1 MVAYWVW
8 EEYLVLCRVLEW
20 LGHLLWG
27 FCCCKDINSVW
38 NLQYVLSLRPILSVL
53 VGYILF
59 CADAWCPTYNM
70 NTWYYV
76 LCCYVLCWFLGH
88 TACILCFMLGYTC
101 IVCLCWVFWRVLTFL
116 CMESQA
122 SVISRFVVFPRTS
135 CPYWVWRVYSNLL
148 LMSSVIWRS
157 HKNII
162 DQIPQIISYT
172 AFSYFTERTSDI
184 WNQAPQIISYTAFFF
199 TS

>member
-1 MVAYWVW
+1 MCWVSDLYSVFCW
-8 EEYLVLCRVLEW
+8 DIYCFVLMHDVRHIIWIPGTMFYDVM
-20 LGHLLWG
+20 
-27 FCCCKDINSVW
+27 
-38 NLQYVLSLRPILSVL
+38 
-53 VGYILF
+53 F
-59 CADAWCPTYNM
+59 CADFWDIQHV
-70 NTWYYV
+70 YYV
-76 LCCYVLCWFLGH
+76 LCWDIYS
-88 TACILCFMLGYTC
+88 
-101 IVCLCWVFWRVLTFL
+101 VFWRVLTFL

-172 AFSYFTERTSDI
+172 AFSYFTERNSDI

-199 TS
+199 YIIKKPHWILYTGIFFL

>member
-1 MVAYWVW
+1 MGCILVFFGRVLECLLQYILSWVWDILMVAYWVW

-20 LGHLLWG
+20 LGHLPWG

-88 TACILCFMLGYTC
+88 TACILCFMLGY
-101 IVCLCWVFWRVLTFL
+101 IVFSGVCWPFSAWSPRRRWSVGLWCFL
-116 CMESQA
+116 GHP
-122 SVISRFVVFPRTS
+122 VRTGS
-135 CPYWVWRVYSNLL
+135 GGCTPTYSWCPQL
-148 LMSSVIWRS
+148 
-157 HKNII
+157 
-162 DQIPQIISYT
+162 
-172 AFSYFTERTSDI
+172 SDGHI
-184 WNQAPQIISYTAFFF
+184 
-199 TS
+199 